1 MAPDA
6 KRARWMDYLER
17 VNPGY
22 LRTRELGN
30 SYNDWLAPADDKTP
44 HELLAGIVSSP
55 HPPPEPHSNQTRTR
69 TTAMM

>member
-44 HELLAGIVSSP
+44 TSCSPASSAR
-55 HPPPEPHSNQTRTR
+55 RTR
-69 TTAMM
+69 LLNNTVTKPAPTRPQ